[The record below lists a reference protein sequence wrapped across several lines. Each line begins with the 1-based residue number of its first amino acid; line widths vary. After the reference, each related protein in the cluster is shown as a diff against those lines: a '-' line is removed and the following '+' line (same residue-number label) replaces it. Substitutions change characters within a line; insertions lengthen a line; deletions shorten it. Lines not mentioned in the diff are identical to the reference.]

1 MARVSYLLDTNI
13 ISEPLATKPNDG
25 VLERIKV
32 HGTDLAITSI
42 TWQELLYGMLL
53 LPAGRRRERIEDYL
67 LHRVRPSLPILSFD
81 ATAARWQAEQRARL
95 RSMGQTPPYPDSQ
108 IAAIAVVNQCILVTR
123 NLADFEVYRKAGL
136 IIENWFDDQG

>member
-53 LPAGRRRERIEDYL
+53 LPAGRRREQIEDYL

-81 ATAARWQAEQRARL
+81 ATAARWQAERICSRGMISHASFR
-95 RSMGQTPPYPDSQ
+95 
-108 IAAIAVVNQCILVTR
+108 
-123 NLADFEVYRKAGL
+123 ADFWGL
-136 IIENWFDDQG
+136 ERRDDRWAA

>member
-95 RSMGQTPPYPDSQ
+95 RSMGQTPPIRIHRSPRSRSSTSPFWLRATWQ
-108 IAAIAVVNQCILVTR
+108 TSR
-123 NLADFEVYRKAGL
+123 FTGRPG
-136 IIENWFDDQG
+136 